1 MIFAVDIGNT
11 NIVAGIMDGGK
22 VVSFDRIS
30 TDRSKTDL
38 EYAVLF
44 KSVLDLYSL
53 SSEQVSGAIISSVVP
68 ELNSTVKSAIFKI
81 FKVEAMIVGPG
92 IKTGLNIKIDDP
104 AQLGA
109 DMVVAAVACIKEYQR
124 PLIIFDLGTATTISV
139 VDKDANFLGGVITA
153 GVRTAVESIVSKTSQ
168 LVGISFDAPSHTIG
182 TNTIDSMRS
191 GSIFGTASMMDGMID
206 RITDEIK
213 SEATVIATGGLAEY
227 IVPYCRHKIICDD
240 SLLLKGLSIIY
251 EKNRK

>member
-11 NIVAGIMDGGK
+11 NIVAGIMNGSK

-168 LVGISFDAPSHTIG
+168 LVGISFDAPSQTIG